1 MLILGEMF
9 NPLQVYSLA
18 TALKPRPTIKLLLLL
33 AALPAPIMAAGH
45 HIDRGDDGGQAKVPS
60 HGRVPYLGYPF

>member
-9 NPLQVYSLA
+9 NPLQVYSLV
-18 TALKPRPTIKLLLLL
+18 TALKPRPIIKLLLLL
-33 AALPAPIMAAGH
+33 AALLAPIMAGH
-45 HIDRGDDGGQAKVPS
+45 HIGRGDDGGQAKVPS